1 MINFVIPI
9 ILYFFCIYALKKV
22 IPVFKNKSFVDKP
35 SSRSNHKSSV
45 PKGLGIIIIPSVIF
59 ATFITFTLEDSL
71 NYKWIIFLISSLLLC
86 IISFIDDVINLPAK
100 SRLMFQSIV
109 VLISIFFFKKDFV
122 SFLEFNGIIFINE
135 YFSFY
140 LLVIAIFILWLWII
154 NLFNFMDG
162 MDGITSTQIIAFS
175 ILLNFLGLLNKAEIN
190 SQYLSLILLSA
201 FLAFHKYN
209 KSPALAFLGDSGSIP
224 LGYIVGFILFD
235 SMTKFETFLALI
247 IILLYY
253 FLDSTITLIKRL
265 IKGENIFIAH
275 SDHFYQKMIRKGKS
289 HSQVLKI
296 ISILWVLLGGLSLL
310 SIILPLIS
318 LILGLA
324 LTIFSMIFFQRK
336 I

>member
-9 ILYFFCIYALKKV
+9 ILYFFCIYALKKM
-22 IPVFKNKSFVDKP
+22 IPVFKKKSFVDKP
-35 SSRSNHKSSV
+35 SYRSNHKSSV
-45 PKGLGIIIIPSVIF
+45 PKGLGIIIIPSIIL
-59 ATFITFTLEDSL
+59 ATFITFNLQDSL
-71 NYKWIIFLISSLLLC
+71 DHKWITFLISSLLLSLV
-86 IISFIDDVINLPAK
+86 SFIDDIINLPAK

-109 VLISIFFFKKDFV
+109 VLISIFFFKENIV
-122 SFLEFNGIIFINE
+122 LFLEFNGIVFINE

-140 LLVIAIFILWLWII
+140 LLVFAIFILWLWII

-162 MDGITSTQIIAFS
+162 MDGITSIQIVVFS
-175 ILLNFLGLLNKAEIN
+175 ILLNFLGLLNKVGIN

-201 FLAFHKYN
+201 FLAFYKYN
-209 KSPALAFLGDSGSIP
+209 KPPALAFLGDSGSIP

-235 SMTKFETFLALI
+235 SITKFETFFALI

-253 FLDSTITLIKRL
+253 FLDSTITLIKRF
-265 IKGENIFIAH
+265 IRGENIFIAH

-296 ISILWVLLGGLSLL
+296 ISILWFFLGGLSLL
-310 SIILPLIS
+310 SFKLPLIS
-318 LILGLA
+318 LLSGLA
-324 LTIFSMIFFQRK
+324 LIIFLMIYFQRK